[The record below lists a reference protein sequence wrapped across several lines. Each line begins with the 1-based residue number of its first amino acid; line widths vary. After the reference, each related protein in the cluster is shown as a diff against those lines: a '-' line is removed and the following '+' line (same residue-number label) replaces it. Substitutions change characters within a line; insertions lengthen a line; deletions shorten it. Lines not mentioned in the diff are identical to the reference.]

1 MKIFKSKRPP
11 VALSLDIGT
20 EFVKALVFEVV
31 EEHGIVVGH
40 GRERER
46 LSDIHGGAVMDIAG
60 VINTAAK
67 AIERAAEEAGRKDI
81 EQAVVGIAGE
91 LVKGNTTTTVLT
103 RKDPRKKITHQELK
117 ELIAEA
123 QNQTLAK
130 SRKDLAFETGYAEV
144 EVQLVN
150 SAVVHV
156 KIDGYPVTNPIG
168 FQGRQVEINI
178 YTSYAPSVHV
188 GALQS
193 IVDGLGLDLL
203 SIATEPYAVSRC
215 FGVEEA
221 ADISSIFVDV
231 GGGTT
236 DIAVVRS
243 GGLEGTKMLALGGR
257 VFTKRIAGEL
267 KLSFR
272 EAEQL
277 KLGYSNETI
286 SPKEMESVK
295 AMLKGDVDVWLSG
308 VELALEEFAGSE
320 RFIDNP
326 LLPSRFLL
334 CGGGS
339 LLPDLKVA
347 LENHPWTKKL
357 PFSKQPDVQFIK
369 PEQVSNIIDKTNSLH
384 GAQDV
389 TPMALANVALDLIG
403 AYPSAEAVVNKI
415 FRGLRG

>member
-1 MKIFKSKRPP
+1 MKLFKTAKPP

-20 EFVKALVFEVV
+20 EFVKALVFEAM
-31 EEHGIVVGH
+31 EEHGIVIGH
-40 GRERER
+40 GRERQR

-60 VINTAAK
+60 VISTAAK

-91 LVKGNTTTTVLT
+91 LVKGNTTTTTLT
-103 RKDPRKKITHQELK
+103 RKVAQKQITHQELK

-123 QNQTLAK
+123 QRQTLTK
-130 SRKDLAFETGYAEV
+130 SRKDLAFETGYAEMD
-144 EVQLVN
+144 VQLVN

-156 KIDGYPVTNPIG
+156 KIDGYPVTNPVG
-168 FQGRQVEINI
+168 FQGKQVEINI

-215 FGVEEA
+215 FGAEEA

-257 VFTKRIAGEL
+257 VFTKRIANEM
-267 KLSFR
+267 KLPFR
-272 EAEQL
+272 EAEQI
-277 KLGYSNETI
+277 KLGYSNGTLE
-286 SPKEMESVK
+286 PKAQADIARYLS
-295 AMLKGDVDVWLSG
+295 GDTEVWLSG
-308 VELALEEFAGSE
+308 VELALEEFVGSE
-320 RFIDNP
+320 RFLDNP

-339 LLPDLKVA
+339 LLPELKLA
-347 LENHPWTKKL
+347 LEKRDWTNGL

-369 PEQVSNIIDKTNSLH
+369 PEQVSRIIDKTNSLH

-403 AYPSAEAVVNKI
+403 SNSTTSAVVNKI
-415 FRGLRG
+415 FRGIRS